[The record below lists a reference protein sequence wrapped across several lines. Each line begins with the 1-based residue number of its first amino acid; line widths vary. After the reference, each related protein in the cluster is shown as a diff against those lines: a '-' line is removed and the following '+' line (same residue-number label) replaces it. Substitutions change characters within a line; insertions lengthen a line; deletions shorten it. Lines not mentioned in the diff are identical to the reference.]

1 MVANRACRFVVV
13 WRLLTLADFCLQ
25 EDQSI
30 HFERSCDL
38 FNNLQCGIAPA
49 SFQLTNVAVGQTN
62 IVSERFQGDPFRDA
76 PLTHVSSK
84 YNG

>member
-13 WRLLTLADFCLQ
+13 WRLPTLADFCLQ

-38 FNNLQCGIAPA
+38 FSNLQCWIAPA
-49 SFQLTNVAVGQTN
+49 SFQLTKVAVGQTN
-62 IVSERFQGDPFRDA
+62 IVSERF
-76 PLTHVSSK
+76 
-84 YNG
+84 